1 MNRGAD
7 SSRDSSGWLF
17 LSLGFSLLGLVF
29 GLAVA
34 TRIMGPPAIIA
45 WGAAFVALTMIA
57 NGPMGKA
64 IARRISGEIP
74 EPPPQGELSESVYA
88 ELDEL
93 RARMLE
99 MEERQDFSERLLAS
113 RTDELDDSTGRSE
126 T

>member
-1 MNRGAD
+1 MHPGHDPR
-7 SSRDSSGWLF
+7 RDSSGWLF
-17 LSLGFSLLGLVF
+17 LSLGFSVLGLVF

-64 IARRISGEIP
+64 IARRISGELP
-74 EPPPQGELSESVYA
+74 EPQQAGELSEAVYA

-99 MEERQDFSERLLAS
+99 MEERQDFSERLLANREDAS
-113 RTDELDDSTGRSE
+113 IEDGRGG
-126 T
+126 TT